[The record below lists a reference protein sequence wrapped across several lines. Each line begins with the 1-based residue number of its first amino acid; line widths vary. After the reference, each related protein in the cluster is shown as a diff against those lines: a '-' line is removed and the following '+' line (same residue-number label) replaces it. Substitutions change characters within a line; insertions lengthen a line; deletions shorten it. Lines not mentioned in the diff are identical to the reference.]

1 MVPCQTE
8 EYERV
13 VWYQYHSIH
22 YPVVFDRIKPNTV
35 EAQFRGRTS
44 VPGKAKEGNC
54 SLKIDKVRQADNN
67 LKIYVWLNQ
76 DSEKLQKKLHTV
88 TIKVGK

>member
-13 VWYQYHSIH
+13 VWYRYHGVK

-44 VPGKAKEGNC
+44 VPGKATEGNC
-54 SLKIDKVRQADNN
+54 SLKIDKVWQTDNN
-67 LKIYVWLNQ
+67 LKIYVWINP
-76 DSEKLQKKLHTV
+76 DSEKLNLQTV